1 MVLYV
6 GLSAFAFLSSG
17 FFVQFAPYPDM
28 IQVNTIFALGINHKT
43 APVALREKLAFAPE
57 QVPDAL
63 HQLASKLE
71 ISDAVILSTCN
82 RTELYFSG
90 AAEQAEQVLHWL
102 AGFHQLQLTEL
113 QQHLYL
119 YQQQDAVN
127 HLMRVAAGLDSLVL
141 GEPQILGQVK
151 QAYNQSRQAGTIN
164 PQFERLFQKT
174 FAVAKAVRTE
184 TEIGANAVSVAFAAV
199 SLAKQIFGKLEK
211 VRVLLIGAGETI
223 ELVARHLT
231 EQGATSLSV
240 ANRTYERAEALARQF
255 NAQVLTLSQ
264 VPARLHEADIVIS
277 STASTLPI
285 VGKGMVEQALKQRKH
300 KPMFLV
306 DLAVPR
312 DIEEQ
317 VTELE
322 DAYLYTVDDLQT
334 IVAENLNNRQQ
345 AAEQAG
351 VLVQSGSAEFMQWLQ
366 LQDKADWLR
375 DYRQRCEEVKTELLN
390 RAQKQLAAGQEP
402 EKVMA
407 ELANKL
413 SNRLM
418 HSPTRTI
425 RHLLQSEQPES
436 TELVKLLIDL

>member
-1 MVLYV
+1 
-6 GLSAFAFLSSG
+6 
-17 FFVQFAPYPDM
+17 M
-28 IQVNTIFALGINHKT
+28 IQVITIFALGINHKT

-63 HQLASKLE
+63 HQLSTQLTLG
-71 ISDAVILSTCN
+71 DAVILSTCN

-90 AAEQAEQVLHWL
+90 AAEQVEQVLHWL
-102 AGFHQLQLTEL
+102 ANFHQLKLQEL

-119 YQQQDAVN
+119 YQEQDAVK
-127 HLMRVAAGLDSLVL
+127 HLMRVASGLDSLVL

-151 QAYNQSRQAGTIN
+151 QAYNQARQAGTIH
-164 PQFERLFQKT
+164 PQFERLFQKS
-174 FAVAKAVRTE
+174 FGVAKAVRTD

-199 SLAKQIFGKLEK
+199 SLAKQIFGQLQK

-231 EQGATSLSV
+231 EQGATQLSV
-240 ANRTYERAEALARQF
+240 ANRTYERAEVLAAQF
-255 NAQVLTLSQ
+255 SAQVLTLAQ

-285 VGKGMVEQALKQRKH
+285 VGKGMVEQALKQRRH

-317 VTELE
+317 VAELE

-334 IVAENLNNRQQ
+334 IVAENLQNRQQ

-351 VLVQSGSAEFMQWLQ
+351 LMVDSGVAEFMQWLQ

-375 DYRQRCEEVKTELLN
+375 DYRQRCEDVKSELLQ

-402 EKVMA
+402 EKVLA

-425 RHLLQSEQPES
+425 RHALQSEQIDS
-436 TELVKLLIDL
+436 AELVKLLIDL

>member
-1 MVLYV
+1 M
-6 GLSAFAFLSSG
+6 A
-17 FFVQFAPYPDM
+17 
-28 IQVNTIFALGINHKT
+28 IFALGINHKT

-57 QVPDAL
+57 QVPEAL
-63 HQLASKLE
+63 QQLSASLRLA
-71 ISDAVILSTCN
+71 DAVILSTCN

-90 AAEQAEQVLHWL
+90 DVEQSEQVLHWL
-102 AGFHQLQLTEL
+102 ARFHQLNLAEL

-119 YQQQDAVN
+119 YSDQDAVQ
-127 HLMRVAAGLDSLVL
+127 HLMRVASGLDSLVL

-174 FAVAKAVRTE
+174 FSVAKEVRTE
-184 TEIGANAVSVAFAAV
+184 TDIGANAVSVAFAAV
-199 SLAKQIFGKLEK
+199 TLAKQIFGKLEK

-223 ELVARHLT
+223 ELVAKHLT
-231 EQGATSLSV
+231 EQGAKHLSV
-240 ANRTYERAEALARQF
+240 ANRTYERAESLAKQF
-255 NAQVLTLSQ
+255 DAQVLTLSQ
-264 VPARLHEADIVIS
+264 VPARLADADIVIS

-312 DIEEQ
+312 DIEQQ
-317 VTELE
+317 VSELE
-322 DAYLYTVDDLQT
+322 DAYLYTVDDLQS
-334 IVAENLNNRQQ
+334 IVAQNLNNRQQ

-351 VLVQSGSAEFMQWLQ
+351 VMITSGAADFQQWLQ

-375 DYRQRCEEVKTELLN
+375 DYRQRCEQVKIELLA
-390 RAQKQLAAGQEP
+390 RAQNQLAAGQDP

-407 ELANKL
+407 ELATKL

-418 HSPTRTI
+418 HSPTRAI
-425 RHLLQSEQPES
+425 RQLLQSDQPEAS
-436 TELVKLLIDL
+436 ELVKVLVDL